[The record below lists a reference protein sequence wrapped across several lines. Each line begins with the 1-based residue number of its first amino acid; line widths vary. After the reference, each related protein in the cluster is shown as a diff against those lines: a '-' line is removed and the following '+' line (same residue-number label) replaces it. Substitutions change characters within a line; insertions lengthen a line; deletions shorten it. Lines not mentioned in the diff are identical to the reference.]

1 MTKFSF
7 IKKVKLN
14 TKFPLIRQIALLIAI
29 LMLLVVAALAWFA
42 SQKSAEA
49 DGLNISMSSG
59 KNLLISL
66 DGENFVT
73 SIDLLSDEAQDI
85 IGSQNKIKGFLNM
98 TDITSDGVTFLRPTF
113 KEIDGERIPNVEDDW
128 KVMGDEDRNN
138 SFISQTVTFRT
149 DSPSIIYLSSG
160 TGISTYSEENNQPLT
175 GSNSGNKS
183 EDGDFSKDCIVGALR
198 ISAVDSSGNL
208 CCLCIPRPDII
219 TEIETND
226 TDNTK
231 EFKVTINQNGTD
243 ASKTHKYYS
252 TDYANEKTEQTAS
265 GVIYSFDGT
274 QQIAVT
280 TKNSE
285 FGYYE
290 ATATIN
296 IWLEGC
302 DAETRR
308 AFSGGKF
315 NMSFDFTAV
324 ETNEPEATDTTEDPN
339 YSLED

>member
-14 TKFPLIRQIALLIAI
+14 TKFPLIRQIALLIVI
-29 LMLLVVAALAWFA
+29 LMLLIMAALAWFA

-85 IGSQNKIKGFLNM
+85 IGPQNKIKGFLNM

-113 KEIDGERIPNVEDDW
+113 KEVDGEREPDITGDW
-128 KVMGDEDRNN
+128 IVMGDEDRNN

-149 DSPSIIYLSSG
+149 ETPAIIYLDKG
-160 TGISTYSEENNQPLT
+160 TGISTYSEDNNLPLT

-208 CCLCIPRPDII
+208 CFLCIPRYDIVSSV
-219 TEIETND
+219 ETNESD
-226 TDNTK
+226 
-231 EFKVTINQNGTD
+231 EKVYSVVIDENGSGD
-243 ASKTHKYYS
+243 SITHSYYS
-252 TDYANEKTEQTAS
+252 PNYAEEKEEQIAED
-265 GVIYSFDGT
+265 VIYNFETS

-280 TKNSE
+280 TKNTNT
-285 FGYYE
+285 GYYE

-315 NMSFDFTAV
+315 NMSFDFTAI
-324 ETNEPEATDTTEDPN
+324 ETNEPEVTETTEDPN

>member
-1 MTKFSF
+1 M
-7 IKKVKLN
+7 
-14 TKFPLIRQIALLIAI
+14 LIAI
-29 LMLLVVAALAWFA
+29 LMLLVMAALAWFA
-42 SQKSAEA
+42 SKETAEA

-59 KNLLISL
+59 NNLLISL
-66 DGENFVT
+66 NGKDFVS
-73 SIDLLSDEAQDI
+73 SIDLLSDEDQDI
-85 IGSQNKIKGFLNM
+85 ISSENKIKGYLNM
-98 TDITSDGVTFLRPTF
+98 THLTSDGKTFILPTF
-113 KEIDGERIPNVEDDW
+113 EEEDGENKPDVEGDW
-128 KVMGDEDRNN
+128 TVLTNTDKNN
-138 SFISQTVTFRT
+138 SYISQTVTFRT
-149 DSPSIIYLSSG
+149 NTPSIIYLGSG
-160 TGISTYSEENNQPLT
+160 TGIKTSCENDKKSLA
-175 GSNSGNKS
+175 SNNPDSIGNKS
-183 EDGDFSKDCIVGALR
+183 EAGNFSKDCIVGALR

-252 TDYANEKTEQTAS
+252 ADYANEKTEQTAS

-280 TKNSE
+280 TKNTNT
-285 FGYYE
+285 GYYE

-296 IWLEGC
+296 VWVEGC

-315 NMSFDFTAV
+315 NISFDFTAI
-324 ETNEPEATDTTEDPN
+324 ETNEPEEPVTEATNSP
-339 YSLED
+339 LED

>member
-29 LMLLVVAALAWFA
+29 LMLLVMAALAWFA
-42 SQKSAEA
+42 SKETAEA

-208 CCLCIPRPDII
+208 CFLCIPRSDIVSSV
-219 TEIETND
+219 ETNEND
-226 TDNTK
+226 EK
-231 EFKVTINQNGTD
+231 EYSVVIDENGSPD
-243 ASKTHKYYS
+243 SMIHSYYS
-252 TDYANEKTEQTAS
+252 TNYAEEKEEQTAS